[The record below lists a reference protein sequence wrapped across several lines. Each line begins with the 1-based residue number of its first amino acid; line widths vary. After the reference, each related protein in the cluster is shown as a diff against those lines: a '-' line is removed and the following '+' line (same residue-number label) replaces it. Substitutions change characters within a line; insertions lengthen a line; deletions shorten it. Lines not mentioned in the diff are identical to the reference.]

1 MQHRGRRVESTA
13 RFPDD
18 KRARPG
24 IPLDR
29 AHRQLEKPA
38 FERGSFRTSVGPMQ
52 APVPDI
58 ELTALLGRGTRF
70 DGKLHF
76 EGRVRIDGTFRG
88 EIKSDGT
95 LVIGEG
101 ARVHADVHVGTLIVK
116 GGTLAGIVEARQS
129 IELHVPAQVTG
140 QLRAPEIFM
149 DKGVQFSGE
158 CTIVPA

>member
-1 MQHRGRRVESTA
+1 
-13 RFPDD
+13 
-18 KRARPG
+18 
-24 IPLDR
+24 
-29 AHRQLEKPA
+29 
-38 FERGSFRTSVGPMQ
+38 MQ

-70 DGKLHF
+70 EGKLHF

-88 EIKSDGT
+88 EIKSEGT